1 MLCAAMIFTT
11 VTTLLRH
18 LARAQKRK
26 TNLRSHDLKKYR
38 KRNKYIQKQTFQPL
52 SHANLD
58 VLKTSPEKPGDW
70 DLKPG
75 DFQNMCQIIKKALF
89 V

>member
-26 TNLRSHDLKKYR
+26 TNLRSHDLKNIGKETSIYKSEGNFSHIR
-38 KRNKYIQKQTFQPL
+38 KLLMTFVILAWRHIMRHIMRRIQRFPFTRYAPI
-52 SHANLD
+52 N
-58 VLKTSPEKPGDW
+58 V
-70 DLKPG
+70 
-75 DFQNMCQIIKKALF
+75 
-89 V
+89 

>member
-26 TNLRSHDLKKYR
+26 TNLRSHNLKNIGKETGTYKSEANFSHIR
-38 KRNKYIQKQTFQPL
+38 KLLMTCVIL
-52 SHANLD
+52 A
-58 VLKTSPEKPGDW
+58 
-70 DLKPG
+70 
-75 DFQNMCQIIKKALF
+75 
-89 V
+89 